1 MTEPRWKARGRTVAQ
16 PIDELAAF
24 GELQLEVRISVDG
37 GVTSLPISLVIR
49 RDGKYLVLEN
59 WQGSPTIVRP
69 GWRQTSD
76 PLSACVEAP

>member
-1 MTEPRWKARGRTVAQ
+1 
-16 PIDELAAF
+16 
-24 GELQLEVRISVDG
+24 VRISVDG
-37 GVTSLPISLVIR
+37 GMTSLPISLVIR
-49 RDGKYLVLEN
+49 RYGKYVVLEN